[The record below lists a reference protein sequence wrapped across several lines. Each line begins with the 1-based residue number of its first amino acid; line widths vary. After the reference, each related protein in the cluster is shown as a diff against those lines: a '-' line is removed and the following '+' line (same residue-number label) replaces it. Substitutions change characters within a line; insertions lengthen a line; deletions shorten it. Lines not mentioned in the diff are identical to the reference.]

1 MNDNAGKKRKNC
13 CLLSGAIEKKMA
25 LNGCES
31 CAELPVQKRKCQKN
45 TNEPRKSETVEW
57 RKHKMKMIITMRWQ
71 ASSIIEN
78 GAICMVSVSFDSG
91 SSLAP
96 SGDGDA
102 APSEK
107 VGVYVCVQIAFSE
120 YLQHLIRNRKC
131 KKKATRGQ
139 N

>member
-107 VGVYVCVQIAFSE
+107 VGVCVCVCANCIFRVS
-120 YLQHLIRNRKC
+120 
-131 KKKATRGQ
+131 ATL